1 MLVWAFKNIFT
12 IFTPLFFNS
21 AITGQNVMHII
32 LPEVAMTSRSG
43 CFAIVQTNGHTHTHT
58 QTDRQTDGHG
68 NSMTDPVKR
77 AESVKIEKS

>member
-1 MLVWAFKNIFT
+1 
-12 IFTPLFFNS
+12 
-21 AITGQNVMHII
+21 MHII

-58 QTDRQTDGHG
+58 HTDGHG

-77 AESVKIEKS
+77 AESVKIEKN